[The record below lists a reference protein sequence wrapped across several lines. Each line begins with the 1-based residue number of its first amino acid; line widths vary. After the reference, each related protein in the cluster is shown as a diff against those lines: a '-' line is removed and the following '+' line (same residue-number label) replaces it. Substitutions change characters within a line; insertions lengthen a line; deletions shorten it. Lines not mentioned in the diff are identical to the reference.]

1 MSDFLKRI
9 YLNKPL
15 YKALKN
21 SDLLIT
27 LIFLPACAALLAL
40 SLLASWQRAVCTLLS
55 LAVPF
60 VLVSLFRRVVN
71 LKRPYEVYGFYEESP
86 RDKRRASFPSRHT
99 LSATLISVLFFS
111 YSLPVG
117 IVLSAL
123 TLTLAALR
131 VLLGYH
137 FVRDV
142 VAAIIIGAVGAV
154 LGMIILL

>member
-1 MSDFLKRI
+1 MSDFLKKI

-15 YKALKN
+15 YKALKV

-27 LIFLPACAALLAL
+27 LIFLPACAVLLVLAFF
-40 SLLASWQRAVCTLLS
+40 ASWQRALCTALA

-60 VLVSLFRRVVN
+60 LLVSLLRRVVN
-71 LKRPYEVYGFYEESP
+71 LARPYEVYGFYEVPP
-86 RDKRRASFPSRHT
+86 RDKHAASFPSRHT

-123 TLTLAALR
+123 TLALAVLR

-142 VAAIIIGAVGAV
+142 AAAIIIGAVGAV